1 MAPKSPATAP
11 SKMKAKVGELDAKGK
26 KTQMDA
32 SKPTSETTKQY
43 QLRNPS
49 SAAGFKGQR
58 SESNLRRGASTRS
71 PQYSKASRSPLNTP
85 GVSGLPRSKSTWT
98 LGGSDKKDNVP
109 RFMSLEHA
117 RSIRSVRYNAPPK
130 IGEFKLPTIIGCTPT
145 KSKFPELEPKHETR
159 SERMIRAIKD
169 PKGKMVEKYKCV
181 MKQLSSMAMLK
192 KMHKCLNTI
201 KSGSSKHVEVR

>member
-11 SKMKAKVGELDAKGK
+11 SKMKAKVLDTKGK

-43 QLRNPS
+43 QLRNLS

-58 SESNLRRGASTRS
+58 SESNPRRGASTRS
-71 PQYSKASRSPLNTP
+71 PQYSKSPRSPLNTP
-85 GVSGLPRSKSTWT
+85 GVSGLPRSKSSWT

-109 RFMSLEHA
+109 RFMSSEHA
-117 RSIRSVRYNAPPK
+117 RSIRLVRYNPPPK
-130 IGEFKLPTIIGCTPT
+130 IGEFKLPTITGCTPT
-145 KSKFPELEPKHETR
+145 KSRFPELEPKHETR
-159 SERMIRAIKD
+159 SERIIRVIQD
-169 PKGKMVEKYKCV
+169 PKGKMVEKYKGV

-201 KSGSSKHVEVR
+201 KPGSSKHVEVR